1 MGKTFE
7 TGNLVATAAV
17 VDEMKGHGE
26 RTEKSNTF
34 SFFVA
39 DCYER
44 HCEGD
49 WGDLCE
55 EDAAL
60 NEEALKA
67 EYGGRLFSVYKP
79 KGFPQ
84 LNSEDHKIYIITEAD
99 RSHTTILFPADY

>member
-49 WGDLCE
+49 WGDLCK

-60 NEEALKA
+60 NEEAIN
-67 EYGGRLFSVYKP
+67 GDGRLFSVYEP
-79 KGFPQ
+79 KGFPL

-99 RSHTTILFPADY
+99 RSVTTILFPMDY